1 MLRDETLLLD
11 MLQGAGDA
19 VEFVA
24 NLDQAQFNA
33 SKLHQN
39 AVIRSIEIIGEAA
52 GKVSRGFQQA
62 HPEIPWSAIVGM
74 RHRLVHAYNDVDLDL
89 VWDVVCGR
97 LPDLI
102 AILQPLIP
110 PPDAED

>member
-1 MLRDETLLLD
+1 MLRNETLLLD
-11 MLQGAGDA
+11 MLLAARDA

-24 NLDQAQFNA
+24 NLDEAKFHA

-39 AVIRSIEIIGEAA
+39 AVIRSIEIIGEAG
-52 GKVSRGFQQA
+52 GKVSRDFQQD

-74 RHRLVHAYNDVDLDL
+74 RHRLIHDYNEVDLDL
-89 VWDVVCGR
+89 VWDVARGR

-102 AILQPLIP
+102 AILEPLVP
-110 PPDAED
+110 PPGADD